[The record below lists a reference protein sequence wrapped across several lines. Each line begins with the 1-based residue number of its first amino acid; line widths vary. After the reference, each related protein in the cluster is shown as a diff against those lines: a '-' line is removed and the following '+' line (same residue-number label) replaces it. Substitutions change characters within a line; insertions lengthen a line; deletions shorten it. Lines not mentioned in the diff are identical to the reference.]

1 MKKKMLILLAHCL
14 VCVATAPAA
23 SHGRSVKYIGGT
35 IASLPA
41 GSVGEFEIS
50 DDNVMRF
57 RSVKGN
63 FEIAYD
69 DIAWIEYGEEPSRRL
84 RGIADRSPAPV
95 KKRRQFVAIGFKDE
109 RNEPRGV
116 VLEILKAPV
125 RAMIADLEALSGVKC
140 EQEF

>member
-14 VCVATAPAA
+14 VCVTTAPAA
-23 SHGRSVKYIGGT
+23 SHGRSVKYVGGT
-35 IASLPA
+35 IASLPP

-69 DIAWIEYGEEPSRRL
+69 DIAWIEYGEGPSRRL
-84 RGIADRSPAPV
+84 RGIADRSPTPL

-109 RNEPRGV
+109 RNEARGV
-116 VLEILKAPV
+116 ILEILKAPV

>member
-1 MKKKMLILLAHCL
+1 M
-14 VCVATAPAA
+14 
-23 SHGRSVKYIGGT
+23 GGT

-63 FEIAYD
+63 FEIRYD
-69 DIAWIEYGEEPSRRL
+69 DVTWIEYGEEPSRRL
-84 RGIADRSPAPV
+84 RAIGDRSGAPV
-95 KKRRQFVAIGFKDE
+95 KKHRQFVAIGFNDE
-109 RNEPRGV
+109 RNEARGV
-116 VLEILKAPV
+116 ILEILKAPV